1 AVVVWS
7 VSGTRCG
14 NCVEPRLVR
23 IADRRA
29 HEQDGRASGVEARPR
44 VDEPAVARE
53 VLDRLLGTCGDRRRL
68 RDRTRGQEG
77 CRCDGRARAGH
88 LSEKTSSMHGQSLL
102 AVVGLSPMDQWT
114 SGT

>member
-29 HEQDGRASGVEARPR
+29 HEEDGRASGVEARPR

-53 VLDRLLGTCGDRRRL
+53 GLDRRLGTCGDRRRL

-77 CRCDGRARAGH
+77 CRCDGRAPAGP
-88 LSEKTSSMHGQSLL
+88 LSRETSAMPGQSLL
-102 AVVGLSPMDQWT
+102 PVGRLSPMDQWT